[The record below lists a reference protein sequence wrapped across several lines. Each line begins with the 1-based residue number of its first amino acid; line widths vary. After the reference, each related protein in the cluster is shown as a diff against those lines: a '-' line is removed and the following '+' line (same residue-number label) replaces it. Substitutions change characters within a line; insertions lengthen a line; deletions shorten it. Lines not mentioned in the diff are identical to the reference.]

1 MCEQFIRKYVILDKR
16 INEVV
21 VMNRKMRR
29 EIRKDKD
36 LVKELYLIIKKY
48 LPDLFN
54 KFQEL
59 TDTRHKSYIT
69 YEMKTICVTRLFR
82 LLCGLTTMTDISSDT
97 FNSDNCIKNLSKI
110 CGQELKELPYWETI
124 QDVFIDM
131 NTEELRNI
139 QKYIVK
145 TLIRSKMF
153 DRYRFNNCF
162 QLLFDGTGLTNHDYN
177 LNQNCLSRKSKD
189 GKISYYKYVLECKLV
204 VGNIIIS
211 LDSEFIE
218 NQEMLTDKQKQD
230 CETNA
235 FKRMIKRIKRNYP
248 KYKFIIT
255 GDGLYA
261 TTPIIKLC
269 NKYNWYYIFN
279 LKPNKLKEINES
291 FEDNINYEN
300 ETIHDNYYLSTN
312 INYKDITLSAFKYI
326 ETKNKKTTTFR
337 YISNLDIKDSNIK
350 EIVSIGRKR
359 WKIENE
365 GFYTQK
371 HRTFNISHLNSR
383 NDTAMKNHYFFV
395 QFAHT
400 IRQLLEQGNILTK
413 SLKLKIKEVSQF
425 LLNTLTSST
434 SDLNNLETNF
444 QLRFDD

>member
-1 MCEQFIRKYVILDKR
+1 MFE
-16 INEVV
+16 N
-21 VMNRKMRR
+21 
-29 EIRKDKD
+29 
-36 LVKELYLIIKKY
+36 
-48 LPDLFN
+48 
-54 KFQEL
+54 L
-59 TDTRHKSYIT
+59 TDVRNKSYVT
-69 YEMKTICVTRLFR
+69 YKMKTICVTRLFG
-82 LLCGLTTMTDISSDT
+82 LLCGLTTMTDISSNN
-97 FNSDNCIKNLSKI
+97 FNTDNCIKNLSKI
-110 CGQELKELPYWETI
+110 CGQTLEEIPYWETI
-124 QDVFIDM
+124 QDVFINM
-131 NTEELRNI
+131 NTNELRNI

-153 DRYRFNNCF
+153 DKYRFNGSF
-162 QLLFDGTGLTNHDYN
+162 QLLFDGTGLSSHNYN
-177 LNQNCLSRKSKD
+177 LNNNCLERKHKD

-218 NQEMLTDKQKQD
+218 NEKMLTDKQKQD

-235 FKRMIKRIKRNYP
+235 FKRMIKRIKKNYP

-269 NKYNWYYIFN
+269 KKYKWNYIFN
-279 LKPNKLKEINES
+279 LKPDRLKEINET
-291 FEDNINYEN
+291 FEDNINYQN
-300 ETIHDNYYLSTN
+300 ETNHQNYYLSTD
-312 INYKDITLSAFKYI
+312 IKYKGISLSAFKYI
-326 ETKNKKTTTFR
+326 ETKKKKTTIFR
-337 YISNLDIKDSNIK
+337 YISDLEIKDSNIK
-350 EIVSIGRKR
+350 EIVSMGRKR

-383 NDTAMKNHYFFV
+383 NDTAMKNHYFFI

-400 IRQLLEQGNILTK
+400 IRQLLEQGNLLTK
-413 SLKLKIKEVSQF
+413 SLKLKIKEVSH
-425 LLNTLTSST
+425 LLLDTLTSKT
-434 SDLNNLETNF
+434 SDLNHLENKF